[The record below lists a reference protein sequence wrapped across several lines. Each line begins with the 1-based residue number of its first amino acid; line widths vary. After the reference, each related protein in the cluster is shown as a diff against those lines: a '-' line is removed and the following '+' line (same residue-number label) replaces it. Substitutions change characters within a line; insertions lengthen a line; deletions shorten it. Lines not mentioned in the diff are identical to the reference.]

1 MFIVTWYMVLMKKKN
16 DIIIKNKI
24 NEDLFLHFCDFCSLK

>member
-16 DIIIKNKI
+16 DIIIKNKK
-24 NEDLFLHFCDFCSLK
+24 NVDLFLHFCDFCSLK